1 MIVYAVY
8 AVLLFIMVVL
18 FLMSIQIVRPVEVRL
33 VERFGMYVKTLNP
46 GLAFIVPFIERVIS
60 VNITETMADVEPQI
74 VITKDKLNV
83 EVDAL
88 VYYKVSDAQ
97 KAAYNIDDYES
108 QLIALAKTTLRAVIS
123 KMSLTEANEKRA
135 EINQKIEE
143 ALDTELQ
150 TYGVDVLRVEIQ
162 KIEPP
167 EDVVDAMNSVVKA
180 EQTKIA
186 ATQLA
191 LAAQEKADG
200 EKMAAVKTAEGK
212 AKAVELAASA
222 EGNAKV
228 LIATGEAKAI
238 ELVNGAITKSFKQEA
253 KDFKA
258 LEVAEKTMGQ
268 NMKIIVPQGSSM
280 VNVLGDLAGISK

>member
-46 GLAFIVPFIERVIS
+46 GFAFIVPFIERVIS

-135 EINQKIEE
+135 EIN
-143 ALDTELQ
+143 
-150 TYGVDVLRVEIQ
+150 
-162 KIEPP
+162 
-167 EDVVDAMNSVVKA
+167 
-180 EQTKIA
+180 
-186 ATQLA
+186 
-191 LAAQEKADG
+191 
-200 EKMAAVKTAEGK
+200 
-212 AKAVELAASA
+212 
-222 EGNAKV
+222 
-228 LIATGEAKAI
+228 
-238 ELVNGAITKSFKQEA
+238 
-253 KDFKA
+253 
-258 LEVAEKTMGQ
+258 
-268 NMKIIVPQGSSM
+268 
-280 VNVLGDLAGISK
+280 